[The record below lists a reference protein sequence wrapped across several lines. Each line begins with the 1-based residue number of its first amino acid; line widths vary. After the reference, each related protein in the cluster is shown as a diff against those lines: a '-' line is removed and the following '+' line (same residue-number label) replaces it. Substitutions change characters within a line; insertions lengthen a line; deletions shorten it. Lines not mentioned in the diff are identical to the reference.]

1 MALTGATNE
10 EKIWNFLTGKG
21 LNACGVA
28 GLMGNLY
35 AESALNPKNLQNTY
49 EKKLGYTDDTYTAA
63 VDSGTYQ
70 NFAKDSAGY
79 GLAQWTF
86 WSRKEALLA
95 YVKAAGASVGDLETQ
110 LGFLY
115 KELSGS
121 YTSVL
126 AVLKTATSV
135 KAASDIVLTG
145 FEKPADQSETVK
157 TKRAGYGQTYYDK
170 YAGSSSA
177 TTQTG
182 GNTMS
187 VKIGHSSID
196 ENGKAYGGAAGDQT
210 RKEVCTRDWYANG
223 WTVLLRPKDSAVAE
237 KMAKACEDG
246 CANDKIGYDQ
256 YQRNTLRT
264 QAKAVGWDLS
274 KITVACECDC
284 SSFMT
289 VCAEAAGINMDSTY
303 TSGNAPVTS
312 TMRAKFKAT
321 GAFEVLTD
329 SKYLTG
335 SSYLKRGDIL
345 VKETAHTVMV
355 LSNGANAGSSS
366 GTSTSSGSTS
376 LSFKVGDEVQFTG
389 TSHYTSANA
398 TSAKSCKAG
407 KAKVTAVSPSGKHPY
422 HLIAVSGSGS
432 TVYGWVDAD
441 KVQAIATAST
451 TGALKVGDVV
461 QFTGTKHYTSAAAT
475 TGSATKPGPA
485 KITAISPGAKHPYH
499 VIHTDGT
506 STVYGWVDAAD
517 IGAAASSEIAV
528 GDVVQFA
535 GGPHYTSANATSYK
549 TSPKAGPA
557 KVTAISKGAKHPYH
571 IVHTTSA
578 SSVYGW
584 VDADKVSK

>member
-1 MALTGATNE
+1 MGLTGKNNE
-10 EKIWNFLTGKG
+10 EKTWNFLKDKIQ
-21 LNACGVA
+21 NDFGVA
-28 GLMGNLY
+28 GLMGELF
-35 AESALNPKNLQNTY
+35 AESGLNPKNLQNSY
-49 EKKLGYTDDTYTAA
+49 EKKLGFTDDTYTAA
-63 VDSGTYQ
+63 VDSGSYA
-70 NFAKDSAGY
+70 NFVHDSAGY
-79 GLAQWTF
+79 GVAQWTF
-86 WSRKEALLA
+86 WSRKEALLN
-95 YVKAAGASVGDLETQ
+95 YVRALGASIGDLEAQ
-110 LGFLY
+110 LSFLY
-115 KELSGS
+115 KELSES
-121 YTSVL
+121 YPSVL
-126 AVLKTATSV
+126 AALKTATSV
-135 KAASDIVLTG
+135 RAASDKVLTD
-145 FEKPADQSETVK
+145 FERPADQSEAVK
-157 TKRAGYGQTYYDK
+157 AKRAEYGQTYYEK
-170 YAGSSSA
+170 YADENSA

-196 ENGKAYGGAAGDQT
+196 ENGKANGGAAGDQT
-210 RKEVCTRDWYANG
+210 GKEVCTRDWYANG

-312 TMRAKFKAT
+312 TMRGKFKAT

-355 LSNGANAGSSS
+355 LSNGTNAGSSS
-366 GTSTSSGSTS
+366 STSSTD
-376 LSFKVGDEVQFTG
+376 LNFKVGDEVQFTG

-398 TSAKSCKAG
+398 TSAKTCKAG

-441 KVQAIATAST
+441 KVKAIATASV
-451 TGALKVGDVV
+451 KVGDVV
-461 QFTGTKHYTSAAAT
+461 QFTGTKHYASAAAT
-475 TGSATKPGPA
+475 TGSTAKPGPA
-485 KITAISPGAKHPYH
+485 KITAISVGAKHPYH

-517 IGAAASSEIAV
+517 IGAEASSEIAV
-528 GDVVQFA
+528 GDIVQFA
-535 GGPHYTSANATSYK
+535 GGPHYSSAAATKSSG
-549 TSPKAGPA
+549 SPKAGPA
-557 KVTAISKGAKHPYH
+557 KVTAISKNAKHPYH
-571 IVHTTSA
+571 IIHTTSA
-578 SSVYGW
+578 STVYGW
-584 VDADKVSK
+584 VDADKISK